1 MTEAS
6 KKAIEIRDKIIRSV
20 SMSYADAK
28 ILTVLTVEHMRGV
41 SESKVFLDEV
51 LREARRL

>member
-1 MTEAS
+1 MTEAR